1 MTKQSMRSKHLELL
15 GCKLYR
21 AIVNKYNLLYAENK
35 ELNSKL
41 KLAISQ
47 AEFYREKYAKEI
59 NTK

>member
-1 MTKQSMRSKHLELL
+1 MRSKHLELL